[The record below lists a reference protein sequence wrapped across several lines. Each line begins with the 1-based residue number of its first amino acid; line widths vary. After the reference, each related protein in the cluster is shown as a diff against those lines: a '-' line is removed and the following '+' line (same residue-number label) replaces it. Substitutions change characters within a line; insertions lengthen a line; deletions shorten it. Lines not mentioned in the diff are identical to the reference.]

1 MSGSDDKISRLPDSG
16 FGPNAGGLPVI
27 PGGWTSREVVVGSQ
41 TFALTLPADPNQFL
55 SDPETLAA
63 RPNDEDYA
71 PYWPHLWTSALPMA
85 EAIASASWTAETRT
99 LELGCGV
106 GLVGLA
112 GLASG
117 LDVTFSDYE
126 PHAVQLAR
134 HNAHA
139 NGFDTARAFVLDW
152 REPIS
157 ERFSIILACDVVYD
171 VRDHVPL
178 LDLLS
183 VMLEEHGRCWIGDA
197 GRQTAASFVE
207 LARRRKFDVELHDE
221 HGNCMLEPHVGRF
234 QLIQVRACRA

>member
-1 MSGSDDKISRLPDSG
+1 MSGSRAKISRLPDSG

-27 PGGWTSREVVVGSQ
+27 PGGWTSREVTVGSQ
-41 TFALTLPADPNQFL
+41 AFRLTLPADPNQFL
-55 SDPETLAA
+55 SDPVTLAS
-63 RPNDEDYA
+63 RPDDDDYA

-85 EAIASASWTAETRT
+85 SAIASANWTGATRT

-126 PHAVQLAR
+126 PHAVQLALY
-134 HNAHA
+134 NAHA
-139 NGFDTARAFVLDW
+139 NGFDKARSLVLDW

-157 ERFSIILACDVVYD
+157 ERYPLILACDVIYD

-178 LDLLS
+178 LDLLAT
-183 VMLEEHGRCWIGDA
+183 MLDGGGRCWIGDA
-197 GRQTAASFVE
+197 GRQTAASFIE
-207 LARRRKFDVELHDE
+207 LAHRRNFDVELRDE
-221 HGNCMLEPHVGRF
+221 HGNRMPEPHVGRF
-234 QLIQVRACRA
+234 QLMRISAG